1 MFNEIVD
8 PSGQNDDDS
17 YKALT
22 ALGILSAV
30 QSLVKATFNETQVRT
45 GISGVELCVALVP
58 VLSALWDREWVQR
71 CVYTAQGEADAV
83 YTLSAITVVTR
94 FQVHVPIT
102 PQEGII
108 TRCT

>member
-58 VLSALWDREWVQR
+58 LIECTVGPQVGPEVRVYSAR
-71 CVYTAQGEADAV
+71 
-83 YTLSAITVVTR
+83 
-94 FQVHVPIT
+94 
-102 PQEGII
+102 
-108 TRCT
+108 